1 MNIVNLI
8 GQLKN
13 DAERVSISDDK
24 QTKIYSFLLKVP
36 KKGNKNEFEVLE
48 ITADSNAVDDEFLL
62 HEGAVLGIEGHLVSV
77 PSADWPGKTYTK
89 IIANRILYLN

>member
-13 DAERVSISDDK
+13 DAEIVSISNDE
-24 QTKIYSFLLKVP
+24 QTKTYSFLLQVP
-36 KKGNKNEFEVLE
+36 EKGNRNEFQVLE

-62 HEGAVLGIEGHLVSV
+62 HEGAVLGIEGHLV
-77 PSADWPGKTYTK
+77 
-89 IIANRILYLN
+89 

>member
-13 DAERVSISDDK
+13 DAEIVSISNDE
-24 QTKIYSFLLKVP
+24 QTKIYSFLLQVP
-36 KKGNKNEFEVLE
+36 KKGNRDELEVLE
-48 ITADSNAVDDEFLL
+48 ITANSNAVDDEFLL

-77 PSADWPGKTYTK
+77 ALTDWPEKLIQKLLQIEFY
-89 IIANRILYLN
+89 I

>member
-1 MNIVNLI
+1 MNFVNLI

-13 DAERVSISDDK
+13 DAEIVFISNDE
-24 QTKIYSFLLKVP
+24 QTKVYSFLLQVP
-36 KKGNKNEFEVLE
+36 KKDNREKFEVLE
-48 ITADSNAVDDEFLL
+48 ITANSNAVDDEFLL

-77 PSADWPGKTYTK
+77 PSTDWPGKTYTK